1 MNSHNALGAL
11 LVGVLVCIA
20 TPAMAAKG
28 FSYTYVDAGY
38 EYVDGDESSFKLGA
52 VNGSFDTFKYL
63 ALRAGFK
70 RGRIEDYPPAK
81 GSSND
86 PDFSEFSAGGRGHYT
101 LIKKKLDGFAGA
113 TWFYNSINGNNVSSN
128 SDWGGIFDAG
138 IRYKGFKRLEL
149 NIWVRNRTADSAS
162 SDTVLVIGPL
172 IRVTK
177 KLSINIK
184 TSQLGDDDVYFAGMR
199 LDL

>member
-1 MNSHNALGAL
+1 MVSKKALWALVIGSLAL
-11 LVGVLVCIA
+11 LASPVF
-20 TPAMAAKG
+20 AAKG

-52 VNGSFDTFKYL
+52 VNGSFDTFKYV

-70 RGRIEDYPPAK
+70 RGQIEDYPPADG
-81 GSSND
+81 GSD
-86 PDFSEFSAGGRGHYT
+86 PDYNEFSAGARGHYP

-113 TWFYNSINGNNVSSN
+113 TWFYNSINGDNVSSN

-138 IRYKGFKRLEL
+138 IRYKAFKWLEL
-149 NIWVRNRTADSAS
+149 NAWGQHREADTAS
-162 SDTVLVIGPL
+162 SDTVLVINPL
-172 IRVTK
+172 FKVTK
-177 KLSINIK
+177 KLSINLRTNQI
-184 TSQLGDDDVYFAGMR
+184 GDDDAYFAGFR

>member
-1 MNSHNALGAL
+1 MNSTKALGAL
-11 LVGVLVCIA
+11 LVGVLVCTA
-20 TPAMAAKG
+20 TPVLAAKG

-52 VNGSFDTFKYL
+52 VNASFDTFKYL

-70 RGRIEDYPPAK
+70 RGKIEDYPPAN
-81 GSSND
+81 GGND
-86 PDFSEFSAGGRGHYT
+86 PDFYEFSAGGRGHYP
-101 LIKKKLDGFAGA
+101 LMKKKLDAFAGA
-113 TWFYNSINGNNVSSN
+113 TWFYDSINGNNVSSN
-128 SDWGGIFDAG
+128 SDWGGTFDVG

-149 NIWVRNRTADSAS
+149 NVWGRHRTADSAS

-172 IRVTK
+172 IKVTK

-184 TSQLGDDDVYFAGMR
+184 TSQFGDDDVYFAGMR

>member
-1 MNSHNALGAL
+1 MVSKKALWALVIGSLAL
-11 LVGVLVCIA
+11 LASPVF
-20 TPAMAAKG
+20 AAKG

-52 VNGSFDTFKYL
+52 VNGSFDTFEYV

-70 RGRIEDYPPAK
+70 RGKIEDYPPANG
-81 GSSND
+81 GSD
-86 PDFSEFSAGGRGHYT
+86 PDYNEFSAGARGHYP
-101 LIKKKLDGFAGA
+101 LIKKKLDGFAGG

-128 SDWGGIFDAG
+128 SDWGGIFDVG
-138 IRYKGFKRLEL
+138 IRYKAFKRFEL
-149 NIWVRNRTADSAS
+149 NVWGRHREADTAS

-172 IRVTK
+172 IKVTK
-177 KLSINIK
+177 KLSINVK
-184 TSQLGDDDVYFAGMR
+184 TSQFGDDDVYFAGFR